1 MNTTSISFQM
11 ALMAI
16 PCAALA
22 YGYWAAWRRW
32 FHLRSLAAAIPNRM
46 PGETGETSFLRL
58 YGDHLVRLHFMRGLA
73 VNLGFSLTVLGLI
86 FALSGGVEHLADSM
100 RNIGISFGFMLAG
113 LAIQVIENA
122 SESVLLRE
130 QSRLTLES
138 ATPAAAVS
146 PTTPIP
152 AVNTIGGG
160 VPAGCW
166 TSGGSTLGAGG
177 TL

>member
-32 FHLRSLAAAIPNRM
+32 FHLRTLAAAMPKRM
-46 PGETGETSFLRL
+46 PGETGETSFIRL
-58 YGDHLVRLHFMRGLA
+58 YGDHLVSLHFMRGLA

-86 FALSGGVEHLADSM
+86 FALSGGVEQLADSM

-113 LAIQVIENA
+113 LAIQIIESA

-130 QSRLTLES
+130 QSRLSLEPT
-138 ATPAAAVS
+138 APITVVS
-146 PTTPIP
+146 PATPIP
-152 AVNTIGGG
+152 TGNATGGAAC
-160 VPAGCW
+160 AGFGNPG
-166 TSGGSTLGAGG
+166 SALGPGGAP
-177 TL
+177 